1 MKTYL
6 IEIDNDLGSI
16 LIQAEGKTGAV
27 SLARDWVRDGVWCK
41 DDHIWFS
48 VGESSVLDRA
58 DPEYYR
64 YVDGDKVSRPTEW
77 SWHSVKVLANS

>member
-6 IEIDNDLGSI
+6 VEIADDLGSVI
-16 LIQAEGKTGAV
+16 IRAERKVDAV
-27 SLARDWVRDGVWCK
+27 NLARDWVRDGVWNK
-41 DDHIWFS
+41 DDNIWFS

-64 YVDGDKVSRPTEW
+64 YVDGDKVSRPSEY
-77 SWHSVKVLANS
+77 SWHSVNVLANY